1 MKEVHK
7 FSLAVFLALFTAKV
21 GGAIFRALSLSLLP
35 LKVYGELAVFTVLL
49 NTLGI
54 VSAFGFPLLATKNA
68 KNTKNF
74 SVMFANYA
82 KFVVLIS
89 LFISF
94 ILFLLSP
101 LLSQAFNVREGIILV
116 LSLTLPCFAL
126 YNLAVFSLR
135 GKRKSKAQ
143 LFAEASAAFFRIALF
158 ILLFIAGIALAP
170 FLAFPLAFCITL
182 LIIACLER
190 DFITSLK
197 FGQNLQVSQK
207 HKKALLKAAFLVM
220 IAEAARSF
228 GVGVDRLVL
237 SSFFSP
243 QITGI
248 YDAGSL
254 LCLPILMIAA
264 SYGIS
269 LLSSKYVGGELKDAF
284 KGYIKFFFV
293 YGIFALTLGEYLLII
308 IKPSAA
314 EILPYIPGILI
325 SYLLAGM
332 IMILSYAC
340 ISQNF
345 YKIASISSLLFFA
358 CVCVLNLL
366 LTPRLKFFGCIF
378 ALTISTLLPIFILG
392 EKLWKSLRKR

>member
-7 FSLAVFLALFTAKV
+7 FSLAVFLALFTAKA
-21 GGAIFRALSLSLLP
+21 GGAIFRALSLSLLS

-74 SVMFANYA
+74 STMFVNYT

-89 LFISF
+89 LSVSF
-94 ILFLLSP
+94 TIFLFSP
-101 LLSQAFNVREGIILV
+101 LLSQAFNVREGIILI

-143 LFAEASAAFFRIALF
+143 LFAEASTAFFRIVFF
-158 ILLFIAGIALAP
+158 ILLFIAGITFAP

-182 LIIACLER
+182 LIIAWLER
-190 DFITSLK
+190 DFVISLK
-197 FGQNLQVSQK
+197 FSQKLKVSEK
-207 HKKALLKAAFLVM
+207 HKKTLLRAALLVM
-220 IAEAARSF
+220 IAEAARF
-228 GVGVDRLVL
+228 FAVGVDRLVL
-237 SSFFSP
+237 SSLFSSY
-243 QITGI
+243 TAGI

-269 LLSSKYVGGELKDAF
+269 LLSSKNVKEELKEAF
-284 KGYIKFFFV
+284 KGYAKFFFI
-293 YGIFALTLGEYLLII
+293 YGIFALTLGEYLLIA

-332 IMILSYAC
+332 VMILSYAC

-345 YKIASISSLLFFA
+345 YKIAAFSSLLFLA
-358 CVCVLNLL
+358 CVCILNLL
-366 LTPRLKFFGCIF
+366 LTPGLKFSGCIF
-378 ALTISTLLPIFILG
+378 ALTISTIFPIFILG
-392 EKLWKSLRKR
+392 EKLWKNLRKR